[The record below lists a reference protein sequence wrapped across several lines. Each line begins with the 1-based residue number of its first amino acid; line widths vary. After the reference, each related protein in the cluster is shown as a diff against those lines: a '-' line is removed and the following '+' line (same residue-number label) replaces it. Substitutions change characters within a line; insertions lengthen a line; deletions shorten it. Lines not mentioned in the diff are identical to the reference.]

1 MTASETNYFMA
12 DQAFYNS
19 PFSYLDEVRRRG
31 RVYREPHQGVY
42 MVTGLDDCLKVWR
55 DEDNYSSVNTLT
67 GPFMSW
73 PGPME
78 GSDLTELIAKYRPEL
93 GPRNNQLVTL
103 DGEQHEA
110 VRALVSILFTPSQI
124 RKVEDFIKDYSDQVV
139 EQMVSQGEAEVYNG
153 FARELTFYVIIN
165 LLGVPMSE
173 AKQLLEKVERNT
185 TGRIGEPDGTGG
197 VQAGTL
203 TFGMTYEYFLEK
215 VREARAKPTTGVL
228 STLANATY
236 RDGSLPSAEQMATM
250 CAVLFGAGQESTARM
265 IAHCL
270 RYIAEHPQIQA
281 SLRAD
286 RSKLDNFIEEVLR
299 YETPSKGSFR
309 LAKRDTELAGVA
321 IPAGSILALL
331 RIAANRDPDVFP
343 DPHTLDMDR
352 KNARRHVAFGGGV
365 HMCIGQN
372 LARTEIKTF
381 INLCLDKT
389 SNIELVPGKN
399 SFDYDLSYQLRGL
412 RSLYLRFTRA

>member
-19 PFSYLDEVRRRG
+19 PFSYLDEIRKRG

-42 MVTGLDDCLKVWR
+42 MVTGLEDCLKVWR
-55 DEDNYSSVNTLT
+55 DEDNYSSVNTVT

-78 GSDLTELIAKYRPEL
+78 GPDLTDLIAKYRPEL

-103 DGEQHEA
+103 DGDQHEA
-110 VRALVSILFTPSQI
+110 VRALVSILFTPAQI
-124 RKVEDFIKDYSDQVV
+124 RKVEAFINDHADQVV
-139 EQMVSQGEAEVYNG
+139 DRMVAQGEAEVYNG
-153 FARELTFYVIIN
+153 FAREMTFYVIIT

-173 AKQLLEKVERNT
+173 AQDLLQRVETNT

-203 TFGMTYEYFLEK
+203 TFGLAYEYFLRK
-215 VREARAKPTTGVL
+215 VEEARANPTAGVL
-228 STLANATY
+228 STLANATF
-236 RDGSLPSAEQMATM
+236 RDGALPSAEQMATM
-250 CAVLFGAGQESTARM
+250 CCVLFGAGQESTARM

-270 RYIAEHPQIQA
+270 RYIAQYPQMQA

-286 RSKLDNFIEEVLR
+286 RSKLANFVEEVLR
-299 YETPSKGSFR
+299 YESPSKGTFR
-309 LAKRDTELAGVA
+309 LAKRDTSLAGVP
-321 IPAGSILALL
+321 IPAGSVLCLL
-331 RIAANRDPDVFP
+331 RIAANRDPEVFP

-372 LARTEIKTF
+372 LARTEINTF
-381 INLCLDKT
+381 IGLCLDKT
-389 SNIELVPGKN
+389 SNIELVEGRN

-412 RSLYLRFTRA
+412 KQLHLRFTKA